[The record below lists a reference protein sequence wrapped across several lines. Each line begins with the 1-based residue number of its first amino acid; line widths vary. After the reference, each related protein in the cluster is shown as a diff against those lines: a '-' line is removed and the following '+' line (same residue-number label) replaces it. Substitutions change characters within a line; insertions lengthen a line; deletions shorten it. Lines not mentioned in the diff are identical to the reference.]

1 MADDS
6 FDDVVQLLGEA
17 SRGVGQLWHTGAGQ
31 LPLSMLQAPLEVLKQ
46 VLQGRL
52 GLAAEGMH
60 VVHNRREASLLR
72 CHNWRGASNSIQS
85 STRKIS
91 SPGAHRK

>member
-31 LPLSMLQAPLEVLKQ
+31 LPLSVLQAPLEVLKQ

-52 GLAAEGMH
+52 GLAAERMH
-60 VVHNRREASLLR
+60 VVHGQREASLLR
-72 CHNWRGASNSIQS
+72 CHNWRGASNSIQLR
-85 STRKIS
+85 TLEIS
-91 SPGAHRK
+91 SPGTHRR